1 MKVDIVMPTYN
12 SNRWYFRL
20 VLRRL
25 REEFNVNNFIVVDK
39 FSRDG
44 TTKVVKEYFP
54 GAIIIRS
61 HANLAYARYL
71 GIRLVETEWFLF
83 NDDDAIVL
91 PGTSSVVE
99 KLVKISKIGA
109 IELGTFGLKPTN
121 CIVINV
127 EAIKKP
133 TLMLKR
139 KLVDLTPKD
148 VVKSGLMHL
157 ARGFLFSTLIR
168 LEAIKDWR
176 PHPRLGAFED
186 YVITQH
192 VLSKGFKWMLV
203 DEPLVL
209 HTGWYAKSNFSSI
222 KVQAVKALWH
232 GSSVRYIG
240 IPRKLLFLQ
249 CISRIFGSLK
259 DLVKGKGMDSINY
272 LTWNFIFLISMFQ
285 QKYVEISR

>member
-1 MKVDIVMPTYN
+1 MPTYN
-12 SNRWYFRL
+12 SNRWHFRH

-25 REEFNVNNFIVVDK
+25 SEEFDVNNFIVVDK

-44 TTKVVKEYFP
+44 TDRVVKEYFP

-83 NDDDAIVL
+83 NDDDAMVL
-91 PGTSSVVE
+91 PGASSVVE
-99 KLVKISKIGA
+99 KLVKASKIGA

-121 CIVINV
+121 HVVINV
-127 EAIKKP
+127 EALKKP

-139 KLVDLTPKD
+139 RLADLTLKD
-148 VVKSGLMHL
+148 VVKGGLMHL
-157 ARGFLFSTLIR
+157 ARGFLFSTLIK
-168 LEAIKDWR
+168 LEAIKDWK
-176 PHPRLGAFED
+176 PHPRLGAFDD

-192 VLSKGFKWMLV
+192 VLSKGFKWVLV

-209 HTGWYAKSNFSSI
+209 HTGWYTKSNFSSI
-222 KVQAVKALWH
+222 KVQAMKALWH
-232 GSSVRYIG
+232 GSSVRYID

-249 CISRIFGSLK
+249 CISRIFSLPK
-259 DLVKGKGMDSINY
+259 NLLKGKGMDFINY
-272 LTWNFIFLISMFQ
+272 LLWNLFFMFSMFQ
-285 QKYVEISR
+285 QKYYEIDR